1 MASPRGK
8 RSMNWFA
15 TSFSLPRIRTRSP
28 ERRESFK
35 FWVGGPPTRRLRSD
49 HVETNERDEAATL
62 ATLWECPRC
71 GAKLIAK
78 NLSHSCGAYSMEKF
92 LEGKSDIGCDFFNRF
107 VTLIAKCGP
116 YEVAPAKTRV
126 AFMAAVRFASVN
138 WVGRDFID
146 GISSF
151 RGRSTAPD
159 SAKSNTWASCMCT
172 T

>member
-1 MASPRGK
+1 MSPLRREADCQEPVALLRRLLDGEVPRRQGK
-8 RSMNWFA
+8 R
-15 TSFSLPRIRTRSP
+15 
-28 ERRESFK
+28 
-35 FWVGGPPTRRLRSD
+35 
-49 HVETNERDEAATL
+49 
-62 ATLWECPRC
+62 
-71 GAKLIAK
+71 
-78 NLSHSCGAYSMEKF
+78 
-92 LEGKSDIGCDFFNRF
+92 DIGCDFFNRF
-107 VTLIAKCGP
+107 VMPIAKCGP